1 MSEKYLVYLP
11 GETPPFGYVEN
22 EYVSDVLSNEHRREY
37 IVIKIDNYN
46 PSDPDESIL
55 TLLPKLT
62 DNSSETSPES
72 SPGSPESSDPVL
84 APPPPVAPEE
94 SSPLYEFGIVSP
106 SKEEEANIRRYNL
119 NIFNVMEFTENYSG
133 RQSEA
138 NEYYGNELDKVKQS
152 LTEREYTKVNDK
164 TSREYYIIH
173 NNRVIEYAIVYI
185 RTMNNYKYID
195 TEDIKVILENL
206 NFIHEH
212 LDDIYKQIGLYINK
226 KLGRTSYDNAVIKL
240 KVAVAYYLLAEYKD
254 ADKIFDS
261 IDLNEVPSNGLL
273 YMYIKYYHALVK
285 QVQLNFLESDSLIIE
300 LMGHN
305 NDLRTNS
312 PNMYIR
318 CMMVRGDNALFLY
331 NKSQALSFYEKI
343 LRESDGSPPITF
355 TAIKADNPSEQ
366 EFYNTMPEIM
376 NTLVKSRYATV
387 RYYLG
392 DDKPTFAELQEIV
405 KTFRKHLPAFH
416 PYTVDAQVTLLLTNF
431 ASKPA
436 VNQSTLIDLMERM
449 YIINWNAYPMKFL
462 HYMSLYSLVKPQVEV
477 NKKINVYDI
486 IVNEYIKQI
495 IADKTVFNI
504 TNETALETGI
514 TNKVIEV
521 NAKKDEIKT
530 YFDNTTDIPVE
541 ELRNQIDGGFH
552 ELPALFVF
560 DYLKT
565 ILMNTSEVA
574 DKTRDALKAR
584 FQEAILDRIPEQK
597 NSLKVAVKNPID
609 TTGLPQLDTNG
620 SPKPG
625 TDPHF
630 FKGVLYEVIAGDDK
644 GLLKMAHEEYLQT
657 DITARNVINL
667 HDTTFDVEGTSVEVD
682 LVTKVDNSKKSSLER
697 LKGAFKAG
705 KRIPDYVRITTTKNS
720 TSNVVK
726 LKIGDKF
733 KLPQHKDLLTV
744 VSYMDGLN
752 NLPLKGIM
760 YRIGNQLGQNELR
773 TPSKIAP
780 SGTPAQQA
788 THQATQQER
797 AKNWIYI
804 SQTLPT
810 QSVPTRGGTRSKRK
824 VALEKKTRKVRG
836 GLSVKMEE

>member
-1 MSEKYLVYLP
+1 MSVKYLIYEPAGDPKFHIPDPQFTNDEDAIFQTTTNDDRL
-11 GETPPFGYVEN
+11 Y
-22 EYVSDVLSNEHRREY
+22 R
-37 IVIKIDNYN
+37 VIKIEKYVEGN
-46 PSDPDESIL
+46 PESGDIS
-55 TLLPKLT
+55 LLPV
-62 DNSSETSPES
+62 SSETSS
-72 SPGSPESSDPVL
+72 NFPGSSGTSKSPDSVS
-84 APPPPVAPEE
+84 APPSLAAPEE

-138 NEYYGNELDKVKQS
+138 NSYYKGALDEVKTS
-152 LTEREYTKVNDK
+152 LTTSEYTKVNDK
-164 TSREYYIIH
+164 TSREDYIIH

-212 LDDIYKQIGLYINK
+212 LDDIYKQIGPYINK

-254 ADKIFDS
+254 ADEILES

-285 QVQLNFLESDSLIIE
+285 QVQLNFLESDRLIEDVIK
-300 LMGHN
+300 N
-305 NDLRTNS
+305 NDNLVTNS
-312 PNMYIR
+312 PNMFIR
-318 CMMVRGDNALFLY
+318 CMMVFADNALFLY
-331 NKSQALSFYEKI
+331 NKDKAINFYKDIIDLSFN
-343 LRESDGSPPITF
+343 
-355 TAIKADNPSEQ
+355 AIKAEDPSEQ

-387 RYYLG
+387 RYYVG
-392 DDKPTFAELQEIV
+392 DDKPTFAELQGIV
-405 KTFRKHLPAFH
+405 STFRKHLPAFH

-462 HYMSLYSLVKPQVEV
+462 HYMSLYNLVKPQVAV

-495 IADKTVFNI
+495 IADKTAFVSNNV
-504 TNETALETGI
+504 NESVLATSIQT
-514 TNKVIEV
+514 KVNEV
-521 NAKKDEIKT
+521 IAKKDEIKS
-530 YFDNTTDIPVE
+530 YFDTTTDIPVE
-541 ELRNQIDGGFH
+541 GLRNQIDGGFH

-609 TTGLPQLDTNG
+609 TVGLPD
-620 SPKPG
+620 KE
-625 TDPHF
+625 PHL
-630 FKGVLYEVIAGDDK
+630 FKGVLYEVIGGDDK
-644 GLLKMAHEEYLQT
+644 ELSKMAREEYLQT
-657 DITARNVINL
+657 DIAATDVLNL
-667 HDTTFDVEGTSVEVD
+667 HEKGFNVNGIEVKVE
-682 LVTKVDNSKKSSLER
+682 LVTKPDNSKKPVSER
-697 LKGAFKAG
+697 LKGIFGA
-705 KRIPDYVRITTTKNS
+705 KRMIPDYVRVITKKDNKEIVGILRAGNTITLPEYKGNI
-720 TSNVVK
+720 NVVNI
-726 LKIGDKF
+726 IGGIDRQEF
-733 KLPQHKDLLTV
+733 RGITYRRPDGINEDLLI
-744 VSYMDGLN
+744 
-752 NLPLKGIM
+752 PLFNDSPDNIK
-760 YRIGNQLGQNELR
+760 R
-773 TPSKIAP
+773 
-780 SGTPAQQA
+780 
-788 THQATQQER
+788 
-797 AKNWIYI
+797 WIYL
-804 SQTLPT
+804 SKGLP
-810 QSVPTRGGTRSKRK
+810 PAPIKGGTRSKRRTP
-824 VALEKKTRKVRG
+824 LEKKTRKVRG